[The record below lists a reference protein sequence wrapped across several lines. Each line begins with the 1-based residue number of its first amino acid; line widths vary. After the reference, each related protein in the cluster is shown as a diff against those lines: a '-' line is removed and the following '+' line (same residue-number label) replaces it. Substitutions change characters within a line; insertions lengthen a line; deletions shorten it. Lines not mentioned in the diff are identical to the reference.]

1 MTTIQTMTAHGGTP
15 LHCRH
20 REQGVCATPTGR
32 IRAACQREVESGAF
46 VYVWYDA
53 DHAIG
58 FPSAAAAGEWFAS
71 PAYQALIPLRE
82 QAAEVLLL
90 AYEE

>member
-1 MTTIQTMTAHGGTP
+1 MESGA
-15 LHCRH
+15 RH

-58 FPSAAAAGEWFAS
+58 FPSAAALVAATRANYATNGAARRDEILAS
-71 PAYQALIPLRE
+71 L
-82 QAAEVLLL
+82 
-90 AYEE
+90 

>member
-1 MTTIQTMTAHGGTP
+1 MMTTIQTMTAHGGTP

-58 FPSAAAAGEWFAS
+58 FPSAAALVAATRANYATNGAARRDEILAS
-71 PAYQALIPLRE
+71 L
-82 QAAEVLLL
+82 
-90 AYEE
+90 